1 MIQLGLVYFMT
12 KKTKIKTK
20 FKRGQTGWIFERF
33 NSGWANLI
41 KVEIDNVN
49 IYIEHEIGAVYL
61 VIENWFYIDA
71 ELTWRPES
79 EIFKTKKECKEASL
93 CKYFSTNYYNESSG
107 SIKP

>member
-1 MIQLGLVYFMT
+1 MT
-12 KKTKIKTK
+12 RTKTKIKTK

-41 KVEIDNVN
+41 KVEIDDVS
-49 IYIEHEIGAVYL
+49 IYIEHEIGSAYL
-61 VIENWFYIDA
+61 VIENCIYING
-71 ELTWRPES
+71 ELILMSES
-79 EIFKTKKECKEASL
+79 EIFKTKKECKQASL